1 MSKRYIQNKKIIQ
14 SKIGEE
20 VVMMDMDSG
29 YYFGLNSVASSIW
42 HKLSVE
48 ISLQDLVEKLFQ
60 EFKVD
65 KQTCESD
72 TLELLKDMLERN
84 IIREIE

>member
-29 YYFGLNSVASSIW
+29 FYFGLNSVASSIW
-42 HKLSVE
+42 HKLFVE
-48 ISLQDLVEKLFQ
+48 ISLEDLVEKLLH

-65 KQTCESD
+65 RQTCESD
-72 TLELLKDMLERN
+72 TLELLKDLLERN

>member
-1 MSKRYIQNKKIIQ
+1 
-14 SKIGEE
+14 
-20 VVMMDMDSG
+20 
-29 YYFGLNSVASSIW
+29 LNSVASSIW

-48 ISLQDLVEKLFQ
+48 ISLQDLVEKLLQ

>member
-48 ISLQDLVEKLFQ
+48 ISLQDLVEKLLQ